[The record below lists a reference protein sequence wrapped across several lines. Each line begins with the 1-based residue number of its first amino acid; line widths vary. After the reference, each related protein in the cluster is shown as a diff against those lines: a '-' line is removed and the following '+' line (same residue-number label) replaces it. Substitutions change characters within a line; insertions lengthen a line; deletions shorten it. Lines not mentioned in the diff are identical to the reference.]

1 MPRDVS
7 AVPLHDDAWAIHAL
21 APGIRDLGSFE
32 LWERSLERSLRRR
45 EAAARRP
52 GPHVGAMSAAA
63 LAVAVVAPI
72 TQLASAQAA
81 KTSTVSGYLK
91 KGSRGPA
98 VAAAQ
103 GALGISADGIFGRQT
118 KAAVKAFQA
127 SHGLEVDGVIGPI
140 TSAAL
145 NGAGSTGGGAQAAS
159 AVTMSLQR
167 ALGVAADGDYGPV
180 TRAAVRQFQQSRGLL
195 VDGVAGPQTL
205 GALGLPTNVTL
216 GEGSLGG
223 GPSAGTSAAVAAARA
238 AIGTPYAYAGN
249 GPGSYDCS
257 GLTVFAMG
265 QAGIS
270 LPRTSYAQYGVGTPI
285 DAGSIAAGDLVF
297 FDTDGSGASHV
308 GIATSNATV
317 ISATASRGVVE
328 HAISGDSYWG
338 PRYVGA
344 RRVG

>member
-1 MPRDVS
+1 VS

-21 APGIRDLGSFE
+21 PPGLRDLGSFE
-32 LWERSLERSLRRR
+32 LWERSLQRSLRRR

-72 TQLASAQAA
+72 TNLASAQAA

-91 KGSRGPA
+91 KGARGPA

-103 GALGISADGIFGRQT
+103 RALGIAADGIFGRQT

-140 TSAAL
+140 TSGAL
-145 NGAGSTGGGAQAAS
+145 NGGGTGGGPGAQAAS
-159 AVTMSLQR
+159 TVTMALQR
-167 ALGVAADGDYGPV
+167 ALGVAADGDYGPI
-180 TRAAVRQFQQSRGLL
+180 TRSAVRQFQQSRGLL

-216 GEGSLGG
+216 GEGALGGG

-270 LPRTSYAQYGVGTPI
+270 LPRTSYTQFGVGTPVERS
-285 DAGSIAAGDLVF
+285 SIAAGDLVF

-328 HAISGDSYWG
+328 HAIGDSYWG

>member
-1 MPRDVS
+1 
-7 AVPLHDDAWAIHAL
+7 
-21 APGIRDLGSFE
+21 
-32 LWERSLERSLRRR
+32 
-45 EAAARRP
+45 
-52 GPHVGAMSAAA
+52 MSAAA
-63 LAVAVVAPI
+63 LAVAVVAPV
-72 TQLASAQAA
+72 THLASAQAA
-81 KTSTVSGYLK
+81 KTSILSGYLK
-91 KGSRGPA
+91 KGKRGPA

-103 GALGISADGIFGRQT
+103 RALGITADGIFGRQT

-127 SHGLEVDGVIGPI
+127 AHGLEVDGVIGPI

-145 NGAGSTGGGAQAAS
+145 TGAGAGAGSTATAAS
-159 AVTMSLQR
+159 SVTMALQR
-167 ALGVAADGDYGPV
+167 ALGVAADGDYGPI

-216 GEGSLGG
+216 GEGSSGG
-223 GPSAGTSAAVAAARA
+223 GGLPAGASAAVAAARA
-238 AIGTPYAYAGN
+238 AIGTPYEYAGN

-270 LPRTSYAQYGVGTPI
+270 LPRTSYGQYGVGTPVER
-285 DAGSIAAGDLVF
+285 SSVAAGDLVF

-308 GIATSNATV
+308 GIATSNATA

-328 HAISGDSYWG
+328 HPISGDSYWG
-338 PRYVGA
+338 PRYIGA